1 MKVLYLLT
9 RDLDATGRSLRE
21 EHAREHA
28 VEVIDVRAETDYGRI
43 VDAIAAADRVV
54 SW

>member
-1 MKVLYLLT
+1 MRILYLLS
-9 RDLDATGRSLRE
+9 RELEGIGRQLRE

-28 VEVIDVRAETDYGRI
+28 VEVIDLRVEKDFCR
-43 VDAIAAADRVV
+43 VLDAIAAADRVI